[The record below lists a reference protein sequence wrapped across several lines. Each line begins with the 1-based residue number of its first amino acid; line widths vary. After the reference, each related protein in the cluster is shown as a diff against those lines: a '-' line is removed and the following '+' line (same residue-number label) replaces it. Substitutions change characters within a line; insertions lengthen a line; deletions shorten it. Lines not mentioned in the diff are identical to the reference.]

1 LRVPATLGD
10 HLVLDAVRES
20 GGTAVSVSDAEIVA
34 GQLDLARCE
43 GVFACPEGGAA
54 LAGLRRL
61 VASQGVGRDER
72 IVLFN
77 TGTGLKYPR
86 IPGLDV

>member
-1 LRVPATLGD
+1 
-10 HLVLDAVRES
+10 
-20 GGTAVSVSDAEIVA
+20 
-34 GQLDLARCE
+34 
-43 GVFACPEGGAA
+43 
-54 LAGLRRL
+54 LRRL